1 MYCLTVKDIGHLID
15 NDGTFAMISLM
26 TILLIEDEYKL
37 VKALQKGFRL
47 ERYAVDVAYDGEEG
61 LRKGMQK
68 DYDVIVL
75 DLMLPKKDGIEVCRA
90 LRRKHVHSP
99 ILMLTAR
106 DGLKDRIEGLD
117 SGADDYLAKP
127 FDFSELLARI
137 RALLR
142 RRKTTEQ
149 TKLKIGDLVLDPA
162 NHQVKRGGKLIRLSP
177 KEYGLLDYLMRYP
190 DQILSKDQL
199 IEHVWGP
206 DVKHTGNELAV
217 YIRYL
222 RRKVNSRQKERI
234 QTVRGVGYK
243 ITS

>member
-1 MYCLTVKDIGHLID
+1 
-15 NDGTFAMISLM
+15 M

-37 VKALQKGFRL
+37 VKVLKKGLSL
-47 ERYAVDVAYDGEEG
+47 ECYAVDVAYDGEEG
-61 LRKGMQK
+61 LQKGLRK

-75 DLMLPKKDGIEVCRA
+75 DLMLPKKDGIEVCKT
-90 LRRKHVHSP
+90 LRRKHVLSP

-106 DGLKDRIEGLD
+106 DRVEDRVEGLD
-117 SGADDYLAKP
+117 SGADDYLVKP

-149 TKLKIGDLVLDPA
+149 TKLKVGDLVLDPA
-162 NHQVKRGGKLIRLSP
+162 SHQVKKGGKLIRLSP
-177 KEYGLLDYLMRYP
+177 KEYSLLDYLMRYP
-190 DQILSKDQL
+190 GRILSKNQL

-206 DVKHTGNELAV
+206 DVEHSGNQLAV

-222 RRKVNSRQKERI
+222 RRKVNSRQKEAI

-243 ITS
+243 IVN